1 MTWFVLLSQ
10 NVLCW
15 VLDKEEWLPMSMG
28 AHASN
33 PRTLAV
39 EVAESGVQRQ
49 PPLHESL
56 SQKQD
61 DYHHQQNLHS

>member
-15 VLDKEEWLPMSMG
+15 VLDKEEWLPMPMV

-39 EVAESGVQRQ
+39 EVAESGVQSQ
-49 PPLHESL
+49 PGYSVSL
-56 SQKQD
+56 KPT
-61 DYHHQQNLHS
+61 